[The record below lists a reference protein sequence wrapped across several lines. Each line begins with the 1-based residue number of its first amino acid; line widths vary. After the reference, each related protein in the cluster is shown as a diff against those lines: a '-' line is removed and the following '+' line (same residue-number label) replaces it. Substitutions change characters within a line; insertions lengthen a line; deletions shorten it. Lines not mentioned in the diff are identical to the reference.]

1 MFGGF
6 GWEAFTGLAAA
17 LKTGVMRCRGGG
29 EAVLNE
35 GDTRA
40 GDGLGAE
47 GDGFAAA
54 AEGGR
59 ACACV
64 VAGART
70 GVGAGAGVGG
80 RCDCLSA
87 LARSAG
93 VTIASCST
101 E

>member
-1 MFGGF
+1 MFGGL
-6 GWEAFTGLAAA
+6 GCEALTGLAAA
-17 LKTGVMRCRGGG
+17 LKTGVIRCRAGG
-29 EAVLNE
+29 EAALND

-40 GDGLGAE
+40 GKGLAAE
-47 GDGFAAA
+47 GDGFAMDG
-54 AEGGR
+54 EGGR
-59 ACACV
+59 ACAC
-64 VAGART
+64 AGTGART
-70 GVGAGAGVGG
+70 GSGAAAGVGG